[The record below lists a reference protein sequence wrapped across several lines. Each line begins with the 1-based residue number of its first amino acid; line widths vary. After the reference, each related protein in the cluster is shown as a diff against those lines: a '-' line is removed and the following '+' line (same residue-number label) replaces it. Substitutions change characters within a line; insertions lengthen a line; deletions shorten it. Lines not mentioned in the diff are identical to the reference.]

1 MKTILIIGAS
11 GNVGLAVVHGLYE
24 KYAGQFRIIAALRNP
39 DKEVKVFAAYTDL
52 EYRRF
57 DFEDFASMRN
67 ALEGVDM
74 VFLLRPP
81 AIANV
86 KKYFHPLIDAIKEEG
101 IQALMFLSVQ
111 GAEKSSIIPHH
122 KIEKYIQQKE
132 IPYIFLRPSYFM
144 QNLTTTLKKDIQEKQ
159 EIYLPAGRAK
169 FTWVDVA
176 DIGKVAAVL
185 LAEFEDY
192 KNQAVEITGEDQA
205 NFETVATILSK
216 HLKHE
221 IKYRSPNLWSF
232 YWRKRKEGM
241 PSAFVFVMIMLHY
254 LPRFQ
259 NVAPLSDAVI
269 RLTKDAPKSLDD
281 FIQEH
286 LEEWEK

>member
-1 MKTILIIGAS
+1 MKTILIVGAS
-11 GNVGLAVVHGLYE
+11 GNVGQAVIHGLHE
-24 KYAGQFRIIAALRNP
+24 QYAEQFRMIAALRNP
-39 DKEVKVFAAYTDL
+39 DKELSVFAVYNNL

-57 DFEDFASMRN
+57 DFEDFASMQV
-67 ALEGVDM
+67 ALKGVDM

-81 AIANV
+81 AIAKV
-86 KKYFHPLIDAIKEEG
+86 KKYFHPLIDAIEEAG

-122 KIEKYIQQKE
+122 KIENYIRQKN

-159 EIYLPAGRAK
+159 QIYLPAGRAK

-192 KNQAVEITGEDQA
+192 KNQAIEITGDDQA
-205 NFETVATILSK
+205 NFETVATLLSK

-232 YWRKRKEGM
+232 YWSKRKEGM

-259 NVAPLSDAVI
+259 KVAPLSDAI
-269 RLTKDAPKSLDD
+269 IQLTKHAPKSLDH

-286 LEEWEK
+286 LEEW